1 MEKNKYF
8 IMEVNIHPFF
18 IGISGGTLSGK
29 SFLSEQISNSIGSE
43 FKVCKISLVNYYKN
57 LSEEDY
63 KKKETYNFDKP
74 EAIDF
79 DLLYKD
85 LNKLLNKQ
93 PTKLPKY
100 DVNKCMRYDEQ
111 IEVNQCDVIILE
123 GIFSLYNE
131 KIRNLIDLKIFID
144 LDKDIQLSKLIYRD
158 IFEKNKELKDVIKKY
173 HKYIKPSYKEY
184 ILPTMK
190 YADIILQKVD
200 KETSVIQIISEYLR
214 MQLNKMI
221 KNETNELFT
230 FMYEIIDPK
239 YQYYYDKILVEN
251 EREFVGFIKEV
262 FQDFILSKLDKELI
276 PYIREKMINML
287 SSLLIRD
294 LKKKEGDLNIPE
306 VDLLLF
312 DDDDIKKYNFKAY
325 KNIFYFKTSIL
336 ADEDIEK
343 PKIILSQNKDCNLY
357 IFSIFLAPKYAEL
370 LLNKEI
376 TTTIFSTI
384 YFSDFFIRF
393 DDIIKNNEDLFNKK
407 EFKKL
412 FNEKIKNDFDW
423 EKEEDNLSDL
433 KFHKS

>member
-1 MEKNKYF
+1 
-8 IMEVNIHPFF
+8 MEVNNIHPFF
-18 IGISGGTLSGK
+18 IGICGGPLSGK
-29 SFLSEQISNSIGSE
+29 SFLSDQISSSIDSE

-63 KKKETYNFDKP
+63 KRKETYNYDKP
-74 EAIDF
+74 DAIDF

-85 LNKLLNKQ
+85 LNKILNKQ

-100 DVNKCMRYDEQ
+100 DINTCLRYDEQ
-111 IEVNQCDVIILE
+111 IEVGQCDVIILE
-123 GIFSLYNE
+123 GIFSFYNE

-144 LDKDIQLSKLIYRD
+144 VNKDIQLSKIIYRD
-158 IFEKNKELKDVIKKY
+158 IFEKNRELKDVIKKY

-190 YADIILQKVD
+190 YADIILHKVD
-200 KETSVIQIISEYLR
+200 KETSAIQIVSEYLR
-214 MQLNKMI
+214 MQLNKMV
-221 KNETNELFT
+221 KNEKNEIFS

-239 YQYYYDKILVEN
+239 YQYYYGKILVEN
-251 EREFVGFIKEV
+251 EREFIGFIKEV
-262 FQDFILSKLDKELI
+262 FQDFIINKLDEELI

-287 SSLLIRD
+287 SSLLIRE
-294 LKKKEGDLNIPE
+294 LKKKEGDYSIPE

-312 DDDDIKKYNFKAY
+312 DDENIKKYKLKAY

-343 PKIILSQNKDCNLY
+343 PKYILSQNKDCNLY

-376 TTTIFSTI
+376 NTTLFSTI
-384 YFSDFFIRF
+384 YFSDFFIKF
-393 DDIIKNNEDLFNKK
+393 DEIIKCNEDLFNEK

-412 FNEKIKNDFDW
+412 FYEKIKNDFDW
-423 EKEEDNLSDL
+423 ENEEDNLSDL
-433 KFHKS
+433 KFREDS

>member
-1 MEKNKYF
+1 
-8 IMEVNIHPFF
+8 MEVNNIHPFF
-18 IGISGGTLSGK
+18 IGICGGSLSGK
-29 SFLSEQISNSIGSE
+29 SFLSEQISSSIGSE
-43 FKVCKISLVNYYKN
+43 YKVCKISLVNYYKN

-63 KKKETYNFDKP
+63 KKKETYNYDKP
-74 EAIDF
+74 DAIDF

-100 DVNKCMRYDEQ
+100 DINKCMRYDEQ

-144 LDKDIQLSKLIYRD
+144 VDKDIQLSKLIYRD
-158 IFEKNKELKDVIKKY
+158 IFEKNRELKDVIKKY

-200 KETSVIQIISEYLR
+200 KEASVIQIISEYLR
-214 MQLNKMI
+214 MQLNKMA
-221 KNETNELFT
+221 KNETNELFS
-230 FMYEIIDPK
+230 FLYEIVDPK
-239 YQYYYDKILVEN
+239 YQYYYGKILVEN
-251 EREFVGFIKEV
+251 EREFVSFIKEV
-262 FQDFILSKLDKELI
+262 FQDFIINKIDKDLI

-294 LKKKEGDLNIPE
+294 LKKKEGDFYIPE

-312 DDDDIKKYNFKAY
+312 DDDNIKNYNFKAY
-325 KNIFYFKTSIL
+325 KNIFYFKESIL

-343 PKIILSQNKDCNLY
+343 PKYILSQNKDCNLY

-376 TTTIFSTI
+376 STTLFSSI
-384 YFSDFFIRF
+384 YFSDFFIKF
-393 DDIIKNNEDLFNKK
+393 DDIIKYNEDLFNEK

-412 FNEKIKNDFDW
+412 FIEKMKNDFDW

-433 KFHKS
+433 KFH